1 MKDIFDRI
9 SKRTSKM
16 TTNIYSTSFSLG
28 IKVFKRKYHDPIY
41 AIYGFV
47 RFGDEIVDSFH
58 GFDKKRLLEKFRK
71 DTFEAIEDGI
81 SLNPILNSFQKVVN
95 EYNIDHS
102 LIDLFLKSME
112 MDLDQ
117 TEHDPESFKQYILGS
132 AEVVGL
138 MCLQVFVNGDKEWY
152 DVLKPHAMAL
162 GSAFQKVNFLR
173 DLKADKGVLGR
184 SYFPGLDVTHL
195 DENTKNRIIQDI
207 EKDFAYAYEGIMQL
221 PHGARFGV
229 YVAFVYYQSLLR
241 KIKRTHSSVIL
252 KKRVRIPNR
261 EKYGLLVSSAFR
273 HAYNLF
279 LL

>member
-1 MKDIFDRI
+1 MKDIFDKI

-58 GFDKKRLLEKFRK
+58 GFDKKRLLDKFRS

-95 EYNIDHS
+95 EFNIDHS

-184 SYFPGLDVTHL
+184 SYFPGLDVTNL
-195 DENTKNRIIQDI
+195 DENTKNHIIRDI
-207 EKDFAYAYEGIMQL
+207 EKDFAYAYEGIMLL

-229 YVAFVYYQSLLR
+229 YVAFAYYQSLLR

-261 EKYGLLVSSAFR
+261 EKYGLLVSSALR